1 MLYTYVND
9 ERNHMNPKESRK
21 LLKAGHITLEQH
33 EANIKAYSALQAQQ
47 KLDDDRDATDEF
59 IEKVCNASLS
69 GKKRLL
75 KEESINQ
82 ELKAQFETD
91 RYDQRERRRLAF
103 GLRRTGSRMGISL

>member
-1 MLYTYVND
+1 M
-9 ERNHMNPKESRK
+9 HPKESRK

-33 EANIKAYSALQAQQ
+33 EANIKAYNALQVQQ
-47 KLDDDRDATDEF
+47 KMDDDRDKTEEF

-69 GKKRLL
+69 GKKRML

-82 ELKAQFETD
+82 ELKAQFESD

-103 GLRRTGSRMGISL
+103 GLRRTGSRMGISLQLITQVGRP